1 MNRLFA
7 IVDIETTGSHAN
19 ANGITEIAIYIHDG
33 EKIVDEYQTLINP
46 QQEIPSFIESLTGI
60 SNDAVKNAPKFE
72 EVAPTIFEFLDGK
85 IFVAHNVN
93 FDYSFVN
100 HHLKREGFTLNS
112 KKLCT
117 VRLARKILP
126 GLPSYSLGKLCR
138 SLNIKIE
145 NRHRAAGDALAT
157 TILFKMMVDAD
168 EHQYIDEALKAKS
181 KEESLPPHISRLT
194 LEGIPRQP
202 GVYYFRDK
210 KDKVIYVGK
219 AKNLYKRILGHFSN
233 NDTHKNKQDFLREIR
248 KISHQVCGTELQALI
263 LEDIEIKRLWPEKN
277 RAAKHPEKRF
287 ALYKYEDQNGYLRL
301 AIGKKQKFVKPISL
315 FNSIA
320 EAQKLMRLWCEKFS
334 LCNVFCDLQK
344 SSVGCIGLENNVCK
358 GACIQK
364 EATATYNHRVNLLIG
379 EIIKD
384 LPSYLI
390 VDQGRNK
397 FEKSCILVDKGVFCG
412 MGYFA
417 EQKLPADLESAKASL
432 TPYPSYLF
440 IEKLLSDFVATHPDK
455 QILLKQV

>member
-33 EKIVDEYQTLINP
+33 EKIVEEYQTLINP
-46 QQEIPSFIESLTGI
+46 QQEIPTFIQSLTGI
-60 SNDAVKNAPKFE
+60 SNEAVKNAPTFE
-72 EVAPTIFEFLDGK
+72 EVAPTIFSYLDDK

-93 FDYSFVN
+93 FDYSFIN

-126 GLPSYSLGKLCR
+126 GFPSYSLGKLCR

-157 TILFKMMVDAD
+157 TVLFKMMIDAD
-168 EHQYIDEALKAKS
+168 EHQYIEEALKAKS
-181 KEESLPPHISRLT
+181 KEESLPPYISRLT
-194 LEGIPRQP
+194 LETIPRQP

-210 KDKVIYVGK
+210 KDKIIYVGK
-219 AKNLYKRILGHFSN
+219 AKNLYKRILSHFSN

-263 LEDIEIKRLWPEKN
+263 LENIEIKRLWPEKN

-287 ALYKYEDQNGYLRL
+287 ALYKYEDQNGYIRL
-301 AIGKKQKFVKPISL
+301 AIGKKQKFVPSIML

-320 EAQKLMRLWCEKFS
+320 EAQQLMRLWCDKYS
-334 LCNVFCDLQK
+334 LCNIFCDLQK
-344 SSVGCIGLENNVCK
+344 SNISCVGLQSNSCK
-358 GACIQK
+358 GACVQQETK
-364 EATATYNHRVNLLIG
+364 DFYNERVNLLIQ
-379 EIIKD
+379 EITKG
-384 LPSYLI
+384 LPNYLI
-390 VDQGRNK
+390 VDQGRNRS
-397 FEKSCILVDKGVFCG
+397 EKSCILVSKGVFCG
-412 MGYFA
+412 MGYVP
-417 EQKLPADLESAKASL
+417 EHDLPTDLESAKLKL

-440 IEKLLSDFVATHPDK
+440 IDKLLSEFIATNPDK
-455 QILLKQV
+455 QFLLN

>member
-1 MNRLFA
+1 MSRLYA

-46 QQEIPSFIESLTGI
+46 KQEIPLFIQSLTGI
-60 SNDAVKNAPKFE
+60 TNEDVKDAPTFE
-72 EVAPTIFEFLDGK
+72 EVAETIFSYLDQK

-93 FDYSFVN
+93 FDFSFVN
-100 HHLKREGFTLNS
+100 HHLKREGFNLNS

-117 VRLARKILP
+117 VRLSRKILP

-157 TILFKMMVDAD
+157 TMLFKMMIDAD
-168 EHQYIDEALKAKS
+168 ENGVIEESLNAKAK
-181 KEESLPPHISRLT
+181 EEALPPHISRSA
-194 LEGIPRQP
+194 LEGVPRKP
-202 GVYYFRDK
+202 GVYYFKDK
-210 KDKVIYVGK
+210 KDKIIYVGK
-219 AKNLYKRILGHFSN
+219 AKNLYRRILGHFSN

-263 LEDIEIKRLWPEKN
+263 LENLEIKRLWPEKN

-287 ALYKYEDQNGYLRL
+287 ALYRYEDQNGYARL
-301 AIGKKQKFVKPISL
+301 AIGKKKKGIASVVL
-315 FNSIA
+315 FSSIA
-320 EAQKLMRLWCEKFS
+320 EAQRLMRLWCEEYN
-334 LCNVFCDLQK
+334 LCNSFCDLQK
-344 SSVGCIGLENNVCK
+344 TSMGCLGLENNVCK

-364 EATATYNHRVNLLIG
+364 EDYLIYNQRVNLLL
-379 EIIKD
+379 EHIIKD

-390 VDQGRNK
+390 VDEGRHK
-397 FEKSCILVDKGVFCG
+397 FERSCILVEKGLFCG
-412 MGYFA
+412 MGYVTEHEVPDSLF
-417 EQKLPADLESAKASL
+417 KAKSSL
-432 TPYPSYLF
+432 TAYPSYLF
-440 IEKLLSDFVATHPDK
+440 IEKIVSEFALANPHK
-455 QILLKQV
+455 QFMVN

>member
-33 EKIVDEYQTLINP
+33 EKVVDEYQTLVNP
-46 QQEIPSFIESLTGI
+46 KQEIPTFIQSLTGI
-60 SNDAVKNAPKFE
+60 SNEDVKDAPTFE
-72 EVAPTIFEFLDGK
+72 EVAPIIFDYLDGK

-93 FDYSFVN
+93 FDYSFIN
-100 HHLKREGFTLNS
+100 HQLKREGFTLNC

-117 VRLARKILP
+117 VRLGRKILP

-157 TILFKMMVDAD
+157 TILFKMLIDAD
-168 EHQYIDEALKAKS
+168 EHQHIEDALKSKT
-181 KEESLPPHISRLT
+181 KEESLPPYISRLT

-210 KDKVIYVGK
+210 KDKIIYVGK
-219 AKNLYKRILGHFSN
+219 AKNLYQRILSHFSN
-233 NDTHKNKQDFLREIR
+233 NDTHKNKQDFLRDIR

-263 LEDIEIKRLWPEKN
+263 LENIEIKRLWPEKN

-287 ALYKYEDQNGYLRL
+287 ALYKYEDQNGYSRL
-301 AIGKKQKFVKPISL
+301 AIGKKQKFIPPIFL
-315 FNSIA
+315 FSSIA
-320 EAQKLMRLWCEKFS
+320 EAQRLMRIWCEKYS
-334 LCNVFCDLQK
+334 LCNIYCDLQK
-344 SSVGCIGLENNVCK
+344 TNMGCIGLENNLCK

-364 EATATYNHRVNLLIG
+364 ESYSDYNIRVEQLI
-379 EIIKD
+379 EEVTQD

-397 FEKSCILVDKGVFCG
+397 FEKSCILVDKGIFCG
-412 MGYFA
+412 MGYVT
-417 EQKLPADLESAKASL
+417 EQEVPTDLEIAKAKL

-440 IEKLLSDFVATHPDK
+440 IEKLLSDFVENNPH
-455 QILLKQV
+455 KQVILN

>member
-1 MNRLFA
+1 MNRLYA

-19 ANGITEIAIYIHDG
+19 ANGITEVAIYIHDG
-33 EKIVDEYQTLINP
+33 EKVVDEYQTLINP
-46 QQEIPSFIESLTGI
+46 KQEIPDFIQSLTGI
-60 SNDAVKNAPKFE
+60 SNETVKNAPTFE
-72 EVAPTIFEFLDGK
+72 EVAPTIFQYLDGK

-93 FDYSFVN
+93 FDYSFIN
-100 HHLKREGFTLNS
+100 HHLKREGFTLSS

-138 SLNIKIE
+138 SLSITIE

-157 TILFKMMVDAD
+157 TTLFKMMIDAD
-168 EHQYIDEALKAKS
+168 DHQYIEEALNAKT
-181 KEESLPPHISRLT
+181 KEEVLPPYISRLQ

-202 GVYYFRDK
+202 GVYYFKDK
-210 KDKVIYVGK
+210 KDKIIYVGK
-219 AKNLYKRILGHFSN
+219 AKNLYKRILSHFSN

-263 LEDIEIKRLWPEKN
+263 LENIEIKRLWPEKN
-277 RAAKHPEKRF
+277 KAAKHPEKRF

-301 AIGKKQKFVKPISL
+301 AIGKKNKYIQAIFL
-315 FNSIA
+315 FSSIA
-320 EAQKLMRLWCEKFS
+320 EAQRLMRLWCEKFS

-344 SSVGCIGLENNVCK
+344 STVGCIGLENNVCK
-358 GACIQK
+358 GACVQQ
-364 EATATYNHRVNLLIG
+364 EVVELYNERVNLLIE
-379 EIIKD
+379 EIIQE

-390 VDQGRNK
+390 VDEGRNK
-397 FEKSCILVDKGVFCG
+397 FERSCILVDKGVFCG
-412 MGYFA
+412 MGYVTA
-417 EQKLPADLESAKASL
+417 QEVPTDLEIAKSRL

-440 IEKLLSDFVATHPDK
+440 IEKLLSDFVANHP
-455 QILLKQV
+455 QKQVLLN

>member
-1 MNRLFA
+1 MSRLYA

-33 EKIVDEYQTLINP
+33 ENVVDEYQTLINP
-46 QQEIPSFIESLTGI
+46 KQEIPVFIQSLTGI
-60 SNDAVKNAPKFE
+60 NDEMVKSAPTFE
-72 EVAPTIFEFLDGK
+72 EVAPIIFDYLDGRV
-85 IFVAHNVN
+85 FVAHNVN
-93 FDYSFVN
+93 FDYSFIN

-138 SLNIKIE
+138 SLNITIE

-157 TILFKMMVDAD
+157 TVLFKMMVDAD
-168 EHQYIDEALKAKS
+168 EHQYIDEALNAKT
-181 KEESLPPHISRLT
+181 KEEVLPPYISRLQ

-202 GVYYFRDK
+202 GVYYFKDK
-210 KDKVIYVGK
+210 KDKIIYVGK
-219 AKNLYKRILGHFSN
+219 AKNLYKRILSHFSN

-263 LEDIEIKRLWPEKN
+263 LENVEIKRLWPEKN
-277 RAAKHPEKRF
+277 KAAKHPEKRF

-301 AIGKKQKFVKPISL
+301 AIGKKNKYVDSVFL
-315 FNSIA
+315 FSSIA
-320 EAQKLMRLWCEKFS
+320 EAQRLMRLWCEKFT
-334 LCNVFCDLQK
+334 LCNIFCDLQK
-344 SSVGCIGLENNVCK
+344 SNIGCIGLENKVCK
-358 GACIQK
+358 GACILQ
-364 EATATYNHRVNLLIG
+364 EAVELYNQRVNLM
-379 EIIKD
+379 IKEVMKE

-397 FEKSCILVDKGVFCG
+397 FEKSCILVEKGALCG
-412 MGYFA
+412 MGYVT
-417 EQKLPADLESAKASL
+417 EKEVPTDLEIAKLKL
-432 TPYPSYLF
+432 TPYPSYLA
-440 IEKLLSDFVATHPDK
+440 IEKLLSDFVANHP
-455 QILLKQV
+455 QKQVLLN

>member
-33 EKIVDEYQTLINP
+33 EKVVDEYQTLINP
-46 QQEIPSFIESLTGI
+46 QQEIPVFIQSLTGI
-60 SNDAVKNAPKFE
+60 SNETVKDAPTFE
-72 EVAPTIFEFLDGK
+72 EVAPIIFSYLDQK

-138 SLNIKIE
+138 SLNIKLE

-157 TILFKMMVDAD
+157 TTLFKMMIDGD
-168 EHQYIDEALKAKS
+168 EHQYIEEALNAKA

-202 GVYYFRDK
+202 GVYYFRDR

-219 AKNLYKRILGHFSN
+219 AKNLYKRILSHFSN

-263 LEDIEIKRLWPEKN
+263 LENIEIKRLWPEKN

-287 ALYKYEDQNGYLRL
+287 ALYRYEDQNGYSRL
-301 AIGKKQKFVKPISL
+301 AIGKKQKYIKPVIL
-315 FNSIA
+315 FSSIA
-320 EAQKLMRLWCEKFS
+320 EAQQLMRSWCEKFN
-334 LCNVFCDLQK
+334 LCNLFCDLQK
-344 SSVGCIGLENNVCK
+344 GNMGCVGLENNICK
-358 GACIQK
+358 GSCIQK
-364 EATATYNHRVNLLIG
+364 EAVETYNHRVDLLIE
-379 EIIKD
+379 EIVKE

-397 FEKSCILVDKGVFCG
+397 FEKSCILVDKGIFCG
-412 MGYFA
+412 MGYVR
-417 EQKLPADLESAKASL
+417 EHNVPKNLELAKAVL

-440 IEKLLSDFVATHPDK
+440 IEKLLSDFVLNNPHK
-455 QILLKQV
+455 QILVN

>member
-1 MNRLFA
+1 MSRLYA

-33 EKIVDEYQTLINP
+33 ENIVDEYQTLVNP
-46 QQEIPSFIESLTGI
+46 QLEIPVFIQSLTGI
-60 SNDAVKNAPKFE
+60 SDEMVKNAPTFE
-72 EVAPTIFEFLDGK
+72 EVAPIIFDYLDGK
-85 IFVAHNVN
+85 VFVAHNVN
-93 FDYSFVN
+93 FDYSFIN

-138 SLNIKIE
+138 SLNITIE
-145 NRHRAAGDALAT
+145 NRHRAAGDALAAT
-157 TILFKMMVDAD
+157 VLFKMMVDAD
-168 EHQYIDEALKAKS
+168 EHQYIEEALNAKR
-181 KEESLPPHISRLT
+181 KEDVLPPYVSRLQ

-202 GVYYFRDK
+202 GVYYFKDK
-210 KDKVIYVGK
+210 KGKIIYVGK
-219 AKNLYKRILGHFSN
+219 AKNLYKRILSHFSN

-263 LEDIEIKRLWPEKN
+263 LENIEIKRLWPEKN
-277 RAAKHPEKRF
+277 KAAKHPEKRF

-301 AIGKKQKFVKPISL
+301 AIGKKNKYISSVLL
-315 FNSIA
+315 FSSIA
-320 EAQKLMRLWCEKFS
+320 EAQRLMRLWCEKFT
-334 LCNVFCDLQK
+334 LCNVLCDLQK
-344 SSVGCIGLENNVCK
+344 SNTGCIGLENKVCQ
-358 GACIQK
+358 GACILQ
-364 EATATYNHRVNLLIG
+364 ETVESYNLRVNLM
-379 EIIKD
+379 IKEAMRE

-397 FEKSCILVDKGVFCG
+397 FEKSCILVEKGAFCG
-412 MGYFA
+412 MGYVT
-417 EQKLPADLESAKASL
+417 EKDVPTDLEMAKLKL

-440 IEKLLSDFVATHPDK
+440 IEKLLSDFVANHP
-455 QILLKQV
+455 QKQVLLN

>member
-1 MNRLFA
+1 MNHLFA

-33 EKIVDEYQTLINP
+33 EKVVDEYQTLINP
-46 QQEIPSFIESLTGI
+46 RQEIPVFIQSLTGI
-60 SNDAVKNAPKFE
+60 SDEMLKNAPSFE
-72 EVAPTIFEFLDGK
+72 EVAPIIFDYLDGK
-85 IFVAHNVN
+85 VFVAHNVN

-100 HHLKREGFTLNS
+100 HHLKKEGFTLNS

-138 SLNIKIE
+138 SLNINVE

-157 TILFKMMVDAD
+157 TTLFKMMIDAD
-168 EHQYIDEALKAKS
+168 EHQQIEEALNAKS

-194 LEGIPRQP
+194 LQGIPRQP

-210 KDKVIYVGK
+210 KDKIIYVGK
-219 AKNLYKRILGHFSN
+219 AKNLYKRILSHFSN

-263 LEDIEIKRLWPEKN
+263 LENIEIKRLWPEKN
-277 RAAKHPEKRF
+277 KVAKHPEKRF

-301 AIGKKQKFVKPISL
+301 AIGNKNKQIQSIFL
-315 FNSIA
+315 FSSIA
-320 EAQKLMRLWCEKFS
+320 EAQRLMRLWCEQFR
-334 LCNVFCDLQK
+334 LCNIFCDLQK
-344 SSVGCIGLENNVCK
+344 SNMGCIGLENNLCQ

-364 EATATYNHRVNLLIG
+364 EKAIEYNHRVELLI
-379 EIIKD
+379 EEVLKE

-390 VDQGRNK
+390 VDQGRNR

-412 MGYFA
+412 MGYVTA
-417 EQKLPADLESAKASL
+417 HEIPADLEAAKSRL
-432 TPYPSYLF
+432 TAYPTYIF
-440 IEKLLSDFVATHPDK
+440 IEKLLTDFVTNYPDK
-455 QILLKQV
+455 QVMLN